1 MGSKPTAEAI
11 RVEVAYATPDE
22 QVILELEVSA
32 GSTVEEVLEA
42 SRLYEKFP
50 DANLRSATVGVWG
63 QVTERSSPVAD
74 GDRIELYRPLSMDP
88 RDARRLRAKGGD

>member
-1 MGSKPTAEAI
+1 MGGDGTPATI

-22 QVILELEVSA
+22 QVILEVEVRD
-32 GSTVEEVLEA
+32 GSTLEEALEA

-50 DANLRSATVGVWG
+50 DANLRAAAVGIWG
-63 QVTERSSPVAD
+63 QVCERSRPVRD
-74 GDRIELYRPLSMDP
+74 GDRIELYRPLVMDP